1 MLKIRSFAG
10 YELQKAKSNSPEDLF
25 NRSEVKYTHQ
35 GKDRSFELLYVRFLE
50 EQLPDLTEQLTM
62 ENGEQLAVKDI
73 AALACLLQ
81 ADGYLERRKVYINN
95 QDQFSIL
102 FQNLD
107 WNKVKKIWVQLE
119 QHISNPKKC
128 LL

>member
-10 YELQKAKSNSPEDLF
+10 YELQKEKSNSPEDLF

-73 AALACLLQ
+73 AALACLMQ

-107 WNKVKKIWVQLE
+107 WNKVKKIWVQME
-119 QHISNPKKC
+119 QHTSNPKER